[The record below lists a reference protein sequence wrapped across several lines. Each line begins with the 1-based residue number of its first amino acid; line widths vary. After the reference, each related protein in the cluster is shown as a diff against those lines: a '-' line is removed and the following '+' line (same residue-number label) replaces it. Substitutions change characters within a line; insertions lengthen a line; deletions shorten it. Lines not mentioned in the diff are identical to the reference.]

1 MWQFLLAAAVAGS
14 GLFAKH
20 VLNTNADPSTESETK
35 CDHSREKQPSFATS
49 TVESCDGDGSVFR
62 FSSSGNRVGSRS
74 RNALR
79 KSRNSGSIEGLKT
92 IVGDSV
98 ESCECNDDEGSVF
111 RFSSSGSRVGS
122 GPRLFQSKRVI
133 KKSGNRGNV
142 EGLKKLGF
150 GKVEKKCGCL
160 DGSKSVRKF
169 GICVKKRRTSR
180 NAPGRCESCCS
191 KGNSFF
197 SWGFGVGIMYM
208 MSAGKTEIS
217 KLNTAMDETA
227 KVVQELKVELSKRK
241 SSHNRQL
248 SVSKTEVI
256 TNLEKFRGKNI
267 QPVAQPSTENRDN
280 VQESGLLVT
289 EDGECASSILT
300 EEPHQE
306 AFDIESLEAE
316 LESEL
321 LKLPWCSTEASG
333 VEGRIADV
341 CEVQND
347 ATAEC
352 YEPADQET
360 NPYQLNSVLP
370 SELDQKLCH
379 LLIEQQESQ
388 IVELESQLHHAQ
400 SKLIDRE
407 AELQALKDCVRHLTE
422 VSLATVSDEE
432 TEPHS
437 EEDKTKDGDYG
448 NKGPASQRS
457 VVGMKRAMEF
467 ESYNCHIK

>member
-62 FSSSGNRVGSRS
+62 FSSSGNRVRSRS
-74 RNALR
+74 KNALR
-79 KSRNSGSIEGLKT
+79 KSRNSGSIEGLKN
-92 IVGDSV
+92 IVGDLV
-98 ESCECNDDEGSVF
+98 ESCECNDDEGSFF

-150 GKVEKKCGCL
+150 GKSGEEV
-160 DGSKSVRKF
+160 
-169 GICVKKRRTSR
+169 
-180 NAPGRCESCCS
+180 CESCCS

-300 EEPHQE
+300 EEPQQE

-352 YEPADQET
+352 YEPADQDT

-407 AELQALKDCVRHLTE
+407 AELQALKDCVRRLTE
-422 VSLATVSDEE
+422 VSLATVSGRICFQHNQISFFLWLPVSLFEAAYLLWI
-432 TEPHS
+432 
-437 EEDKTKDGDYG
+437 KAQQLY
-448 NKGPASQRS
+448 S
-457 VVGMKRAMEF
+457 VLF
-467 ESYNCHIK
+467 NT